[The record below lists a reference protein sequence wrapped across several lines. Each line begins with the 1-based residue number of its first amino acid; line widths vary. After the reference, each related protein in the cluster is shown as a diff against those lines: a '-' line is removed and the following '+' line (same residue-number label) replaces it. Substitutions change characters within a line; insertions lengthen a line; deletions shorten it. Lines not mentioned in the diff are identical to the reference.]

1 MIEICQFGAGRI
13 GKMHAANLD
22 RHPGYC
28 LRYVVDTH
36 APSAREVASAY
47 DAEVAT
53 TEQALA
59 DPAVDAVLIASSTD
73 THAGLIEAAARAG
86 KAILCEKPIDLAMA
100 RVDACLAVADAAGVP
115 LMVGF
120 NRRFDRH
127 FQALKQAIEQ
137 GRVGTVELVSITS
150 RDPGPPPAAYIKVSG
165 GLYRDMMIHDFD
177 LARWLLGEEPCEVL
191 AAGSCLVDDEIGKL
205 GDVDTALVIMKTPSG
220 KLCQISCSRRATY
233 GYDQRVEV
241 LGSKGMVRA
250 ENVRLSAVEIA
261 DDHGFHGE
269 KPPHFFI
276 DRYAEAYLAEL
287 DHFAACL
294 EQGTAPSP
302 SGEDG
307 RRALALAD
315 AATESRASGRAVTPV
330 GIA

>member
-13 GKMHAANLD
+13 GKMHAANLA
-22 RHPGYC
+22 RHPGYR
-28 LRYVVDTH
+28 LRYVVDVH
-36 APSAREVASAY
+36 APSAQEVASAHG
-47 DAEVAT
+47 AAVAT

-59 DPAVDAVLIASSTD
+59 DPAIDAVLIASSTD
-73 THAGLIEAAARAG
+73 THAGLIEASARAG

-127 FQALKQAIEQ
+127 FQALKQAVEH
-137 GRVGTVELVSITS
+137 GRVGAVELVSITS
-150 RDPGPPPAAYIKVSG
+150 RDPGPPPAEYIKVSG

-191 AAGSCLVDDEIGKL
+191 AAGSCLVDDGIGAL
-205 GDVDTALVIMKTPSG
+205 GDVDTALVILKTPSG
-220 KLCQISCSRRATY
+220 RLCQISCSRRATY

-250 ENVRLSAVEIA
+250 DNVRLSSVEIA
-261 DDHGFHGE
+261 DEGGFHGE

-294 EQGTAPSP
+294 EQGQAPSP

-315 AATESRASGRAVTPV
+315 AATESRASGRAVSPLGV
-330 GIA
+330 A